1 MEKNTNTS
9 GPERERSLVLRNEAV
24 RFLQTSGF
32 DWNSDF
38 LVFLRRQTI
47 SRVLY
52 LASLYQMVLEVPGYI
67 LEFGR
72 RWGPSFSVFSGL
84 RGIYE
89 PYNYTRGIYGF
100 DTFEGFQGVSEH
112 DSDEAEEGSLSSDPN
127 HVGAL
132 NKILSLLALDSP
144 LPNLH
149 ETNAVKGDIRETLP
163 AWLDENPHAMIAM
176 VIFDMDIYLPT
187 REALDLVVPRL
198 MGNSL
203 LVFDEFS
210 TKSFPGET
218 LALLEKVAPG
228 EFNFQ
233 RSPLAPT
240 SAWFRWRS

>member
-1 MEKNTNTS
+1 MEKNTSTS
-9 GPERERSLVLRNEAV
+9 EPERQRSLVLREEAV
-24 RFLQTSGF
+24 SFLSNAGF

-38 LVFLRRQTI
+38 LVFLRRQTL

-52 LASLYQMVLEVPGYI
+52 LASLYDMVLEVPGYI
-67 LEFGR
+67 LEFGC
-72 RWGPSFSVFSGL
+72 RWGPSLSVFSGL

-100 DTFEGFQGVSEH
+100 DTFEGFQGVTEH
-112 DSDEAEEGSLSSDPN
+112 DSDEAEDGGLSSDPN
-127 HVGAL
+127 HVSTL
-132 NKILSLLALDSP
+132 NEILRLLALDSP
-144 LPNLH
+144 LPDLH
-149 ETNAVKGDIRETLP
+149 ETSAVKGDVRETLP
-163 AWLDENPHAMIAM
+163 AWLEENPHAMLAM

-187 REALDLVVPRL
+187 KEALDLVMPRL
-198 MGNSL
+198 MRNSL

-228 EFNFQ
+228 EVNFQ

-240 SAWFRWRS
+240 SAWFRWRP